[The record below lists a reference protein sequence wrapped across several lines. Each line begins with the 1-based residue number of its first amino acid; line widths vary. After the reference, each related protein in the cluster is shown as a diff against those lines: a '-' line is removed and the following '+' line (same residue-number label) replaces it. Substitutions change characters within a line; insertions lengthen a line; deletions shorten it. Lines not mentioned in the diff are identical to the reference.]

1 MAPRVVDQPVS
12 SRPLP
17 DSFASVIENLKEQR
31 EKIREQLPDMKFQI
45 PTNFRDIGKIPSLSE
60 LAQAVPQLN
69 PDRFKNIT
77 QVISTVM
84 NMNSTGSQQRP
95 PNPIELF
102 REVAK
107 NVTSN
112 TSGRFN
118 STNISNMLENSSIMN
133 MTRPFFNMSGN
144 TNFTDFFPP
153 SMNMSNM
160 FNGTMMNLTRPFQ
173 QMFNTSSGNMS
184 TFPMVNWVEH
194 YNGSMPVFMM
204 NQSWLNGTYPNLTDF
219 LPPFMNLTNMFN
231 GSNFQFPVNHTW
243 PIVNMLENSSIMNMT
258 RPFFNV
264 SGNTNFTDFL
274 PPFMN
279 VNHTWPIVGTMMNL
293 TRPFQQMFNTSSGN
307 MSTFPIVDW
316 VEHYNGSMPVFMMN
330 QSWLNGTYPNFTD
343 FLPPFTNLTNMFN
356 GSNFQFPVNHTWPI
370 VNMLENSSIMNM
382 TRPFFNVSGNTT
394 YPNLPNFTLPPVSDM
409 GNWSRPNINMTNA
422 ETAIENAINQV
433 NSITPTNFDMQN
445 TFDQTENILQNLIE
459 SVSTLESNVQNV
471 FSQAGNSN
479 TGSSEHLQNGGLF
492 QFLLG

>member
-1 MAPRVVDQPVS
+1 MAPRVVDQPAS

-184 TFPMVNWVEH
+184 TFPIVDWIEH
-194 YNGSMPVFMM
+194 YNGSMPDSMM
-204 NQSWLNGTYPNLTDF
+204 NQPW
-219 LPPFMNLTNMFN
+219 FN
-231 GSNFQFPVNHTW
+231 G
-243 PIVNMLENSSIMNMT
+243 
-258 RPFFNV
+258 
-264 SGNTNFTDFL
+264 
-274 PPFMN
+274 
-279 VNHTWPIVGTMMNL
+279 
-293 TRPFQQMFNTSSGN
+293 
-307 MSTFPIVDW
+307 
-316 VEHYNGSMPVFMMN
+316 
-330 QSWLNGTYPNFTD
+330 
-343 FLPPFTNLTNMFN
+343 
-356 GSNFQFPVNHTWPI
+356 
-370 VNMLENSSIMNM
+370 
-382 TRPFFNVSGNTT
+382 T

-433 NSITPTNFDMQN
+433 NSIIPTNSDVQNLLNQAQDTYNNMKPDTNEMQN
-445 TFDQTENILQNLIE
+445 MFNQAQDTYNNMRPDTTEMQNMFDNAQQTLGDMIENGD
-459 SVSTLESNVQNV
+459 SNVQNV
-471 FSQAGNSN
+471 LTQAENFFNSN
-479 TGSSEHLQNGGLF
+479 SGSSGNLQNTVDNAMNSFQNGGFGGLA